1 MLITDYDSFTNTKKG
16 RSKMISLEN
25 IYKYYYSESSVTQAL
40 RNVNLEFS
48 KGEFVAITG
57 ESSSGKT
64 SAFKCD
70 KWY

>member
-1 MLITDYDSFTNTKKG
+1 
-16 RSKMISLEN
+16 MIRLEN

-57 ESSSGKT
+57 ESGSGIEMIL
-64 SAFKCD
+64 
-70 KWY
+70 

>member
-1 MLITDYDSFTNTKKG
+1 
-16 RSKMISLEN
+16 MIRLEN

-57 ESSSGKT
+57 REWQWKDD
-64 SAFKCD
+64 AFKCD